1 MKITVITPSFNQGQF
16 LEESI
21 LSVLNQNYNDLEYI
35 IIDGGST
42 DNSIDIIKKYQNRLT
57 YWVSEKDSGQSEAIN
72 KGFIKASGD
81 IVTWLCSD
89 DTFMPDTLHKI
100 RNEFDKSINSNLG
113 LIYGGTRLFNSNNF
127 ERIDYGYKNA
137 SIERYISGMAFPQ
150 PSSFFKIKY
159 LKQVG
164 LLNETLHFGMDYD
177 LFMRLALVCD
187 FKFVNSIFSNY
198 RLQKDSKS
206 EVSKNRFIEDWIK
219 SYVSLLRYYK
229 KINLLKIL
237 NELGIYNDQNEII
250 TDIPKSSFEIN
261 WNLSFYYFLTYV
273 LKSDYISCN
282 LIRGKTIGLYL
293 IKYHFVNLIKDKVV
307 FKIVIRLILLPN
319 NSILKMRLLK
329 KKVCV

>member
-42 DNSIDIIKKYQNRLT
+42 DNSVDIIKKYQHRLT

-89 DTFMPDTLHKI
+89 DTFMPDTLHEI
-100 RNEFDKSINSNLG
+100 RNEFDNSLNSNLG

-127 ERIDYGYKNA
+127 ERKDYGYKNA

-150 PSSFFKIKY
+150 PSSFFKLKY

-164 LLNETLHFGMDYD
+164 FLDESLHFGMDYD

-187 FKFVNSIFSNY
+187 FKFVDSIFSNY

-206 EVSKNRFIEDWIK
+206 ELNQNRFIEDWIK
-219 SYVSLLRYYK
+219 SYRSLLKYYK
-229 KINLLKIL
+229 KVNLLKIL
-237 NELGIYNDQNEII
+237 NGLDIYDDKHETIK
-250 TDIPKSSFEIN
+250 DIPKSNFKIN

-282 LIRGKTIGLYL
+282 LARARAIGLYL
-293 IKYHFVNLIKDKVV
+293 IKYHLTNLIKDKVV
-307 FKIVIRLILLPN
+307 FKILIRLILLPN
-319 NSILKMRLLK
+319 NSIIKMRLLK
-329 KKVCV
+329 EKICV